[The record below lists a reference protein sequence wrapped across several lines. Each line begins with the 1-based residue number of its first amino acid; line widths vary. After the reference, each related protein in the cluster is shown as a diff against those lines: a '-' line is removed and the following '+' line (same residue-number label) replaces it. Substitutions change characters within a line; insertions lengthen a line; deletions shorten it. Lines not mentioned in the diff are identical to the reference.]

1 MSDEKARGM
10 ITKIWGPPAWVFLH
24 SIAAG
29 YPLDIT
35 KDPEKKKMYP

>member
-1 MSDEKARGM
+1 MSDNESSSRGM

-29 YPLDIT
+29 YPEHILSLIHI
-35 KDPEKKKMYP
+35 